1 MNKLA
6 INTLAAT
13 VLTFSSFSLYAAE
26 ICKVSMMGRVCYEE
40 GSPEATAAHMKG
52 DAVADSAAKKKVAD
66 KPAEDASP
74 KKVADKK

>member
-6 INTLAAT
+6 INTLTAA

-26 ICKVSMMGRVCYEE
+26 VCKVSMMGRVCFEE

-52 DAVADSAAKKKVAD
+52 DAVAESSTKKKVAD

-74 KKVADKK
+74 KKVAGK